1 MIAALRSWFMAL
13 SAREQRLVGIAG
25 GLTALVVL
33 VFGIILPGMSAID
46 RAEVAHD
53 EAVQRRGRIEASV
66 AGAAGQKVGEPG
78 AGIADI
84 ELVVTQSAA
93 EKGFDLL
100 KSAGAAPGQLSFR
113 MDQARA
119 PALFAWLTE
128 LEMQGVQVQ
137 SITLRGAASGSLTVD
152 AQLQQATR

>member
-1 MIAALRSWFMAL
+1 MIAALRHWFMAL
-13 SAREQRLVGIAG
+13 SSREQRLVGVAG
-25 GLTALVVL
+25 VLTALVVL
-33 VFGIILPGMSAID
+33 IFGIILPGMAAID

-66 AGAAGQKVGEPG
+66 AAAAVPKTGGP
-78 AGIADI
+78 AASSADI
-84 ELVVTQSAA
+84 ELIVTQSAA

-100 KSAGAAPGQLSFR
+100 KSAGATPGQISFR

-128 LEMQGVQVQ
+128 LEVQGVHVHN
-137 SITLRGAASGSLTVD
+137 IALRGGASGSLTVD
-152 AQLQQATR
+152 AQLQKVAR

>member
-78 AGIADI
+78 VGIADI